1 MFENDYLQTLLQLN
15 QSSPQFPGQ
24 LLDILDSREFD
35 ERVSNLPNYDLAE
48 VIEHLDNVPSPH

>member
-1 MFENDYLQTLLQLN
+1 MLENDYVQTLLRLN

-35 ERVSNLPNYDLAE
+35 ECVSNLPNYDLAE
-48 VIEHLDNVPSPH
+48 VIEHLDNVISPH